1 MKILFAFLLTVFSA
15 SFALAQAPAQ
25 APDPTGLWLTEN
37 KRAVVKID
45 RCGQSLCGNI
55 HWIIEGG
62 MQTDAKN
69 PDASKRGQ
77 PMCGL
82 PILYGFKQNQKNLK
96 VWESGKIYKA
106 DEGDVYN
113 ATLSVTSP
121 DRLYLRGYVGVPLL
135 GKTQYWNRVSAK
147 DYPKCK

>member
-1 MKILFAFLLTVFSA
+1 MKILLTVLLTLFSA
-15 SFALAQAPAQ
+15 SYALAAET
-25 APDPTGLWLTEN
+25 PDPAGLWLTEN

-45 RCGQSLCGNI
+45 HCGNGLCGNI

-69 PDASKRGQ
+69 PDEAKRGQ

-82 PILYGFKQNQKNLK
+82 PILSGFTQNQKNLK

-106 DEGDVYN
+106 DEGDTYN
-113 ATLSVTSP
+113 ATVSVI
-121 DRLYLRGYVGVPLL
+121 DANKLYLRGYVGIPLL
-135 GKTQYWNRVSAK
+135 GKTQYWTRVSAK
-147 DYPKCK
+147 EYKACKK